1 MDSQKK
7 LDYNKKLKDRYNSD
21 EDYRERKKQ
30 IAINHYYRKKYPK
43 FTSIVSAPAFKNYIN
58 WAIQET
64 DNVFKDKPQKSK
76 IQKESLIK
84 LLEKLNRKL

>member
-30 IAINHYYRKKYPK
+30 IAINHYYRKKFPK
-43 FTSIVSAPAFKNYIN
+43 FTMSIEK
-58 WAIQET
+58 QT
-64 DNVFKDKPQKSK
+64 K
-76 IQKESLIK
+76 ILYFD
-84 LLEKLNRKL
+84 

>member
-7 LDYNKKLKDRYNSD
+7 LDYNKKLKDRYNCD

-43 FTSIVSAPAFKNYIN
+43 FTMSIEK
-58 WAIQET
+58 QT
-64 DNVFKDKPQKSK
+64 K
-76 IQKESLIK
+76 ILYFD
-84 LLEKLNRKL
+84 